1 MARDVEKAKLEKHKL
16 QEALIEIEKKF
27 NKVINEYELTNNLL
41 TEQKSKNQTLITTLK
56 KLELKIDEYKNENIQ
71 LKM

>member
-1 MARDVEKAKLEKHKL
+1 MGREVEKAKLEKQKM

>member
-1 MARDVEKAKLEKHKL
+1 MARDVEKAKLEKQKL

-41 TEQKSKNQTLITTLK
+41 TEQKSKNQALITTLK